1 MENDSKVLN
10 AIGMCRRAGKLGIGM
25 DATIESLRKG
35 APLVLIAKDASD
47 RTKRKVTEAAQGLSE
62 TAELRYTMEEIE
74 SGVGR
79 KFAVA
84 AVKDRNLAQAV
95 RIALQKEESINAD

>member
-1 MENDSKVLN
+1 MMNDSKVLN
-10 AIGMCRRAGKLGIGM
+10 ALGMCRRAGKLGIGM
-25 DATIESLRKG
+25 DATSESVRKG
-35 APLVLIAKDASD
+35 TPLVLIAKDASD
-47 RTKRKVTEAAQGLSE
+47 RTRKKVKEAAEGLSE
-62 TAELRYTMEEIE
+62 TVELDYTMDEIE

-84 AVKDRNLAQAV
+84 AVKDKNLAQAV

>member
-1 MENDSKVLN
+1 MMNDSKVLN
-10 AIGMCRRAGKLGIGM
+10 ALGMCRRAGKLGIGM
-25 DATIESLRKG
+25 DATIESVRKG

-47 RTKRKVTEAAQGLSE
+47 RTRKKVKEAAEGLSE
-62 TAELRYTMEEIE
+62 TVELDYTMDEIE

-84 AVKDRNLAQAV
+84 AVKDKNLAQAV
-95 RIALQKEESINAD
+95 RIALLKEESINAD